1 MNIINLTLSNLKR
14 YIKSPSLILPMILI
28 PIVSVSAFFTI
39 FNDNDSSIPSV
50 PFALVCNLDGEYE
63 EKLIKELNLKEN
75 VFLIEDKGNAI
86 TLLKNNKISSVFILD
101 ENFSNDINS
110 LKNPTVKSV
119 KVEDGGGSIFAES
132 KINKFIS
139 SSLKSKSDN
148 KDINLIT
155 SKIVEKKSSFGL
167 GSTMPIFFTSYLL
180 YLFAYS
186 FCKDLLDLKKS
197 NVLKRMLS
205 TKNKDFEILF
215 SLCLSLF
222 IVQASASSLSL
233 ILINVINGIE
243 INISMILIVIANS
256 FVVTGLVMFLCR
268 VFKTDAAISMA
279 TTLYA
284 LLSAGLS
291 IPTLIP
297 SLSMKIPFLH
307 NLAKLSP
314 IYWVFEALNGKSI
327 ILSLI
332 ALILMGLV
340 FVTCGS
346 FKLRNFAKN

>member
-28 PIVSVSAFFTI
+28 PIVSVSAFSAI
-39 FNDNDSSIPSV
+39 FSDTDSSMPSV
-50 PFALVCNLDGEYE
+50 PFSLVCNLDGEYE
-63 EKLIKELNLKEN
+63 GELIKELKLKEN
-75 VFLIEDKGNAI
+75 IFLIKDKDKALN
-86 TLLKNNKISSVFILD
+86 LLKNNKVSSVFILD
-101 ENFSNDINS
+101 NNFSDDINN
-110 LKNPTVKSV
+110 LKNPIVKSF
-119 KVEDGGGSIFAES
+119 KVEDGGGSISAES

-148 KDINLIT
+148 KDTNIIT
-155 SKIVEKKSSFGL
+155 STIVEKKSSFGL
-167 GSTMPIFFTSYLL
+167 GSTMPIFFMSYLL

-197 NVLKRMLS
+197 NVLRRMLS

-222 IVQASASSLSL
+222 IVQASASLLAL
-233 ILINVINGIE
+233 ILITLINGIE

-256 FVVTGLVMFLCR
+256 FVVTGLVMILCR
-268 VFKTDAAISMA
+268 IFKTDAAISMA
-279 TTLYA
+279 TTFYA
-284 LLSAGLS
+284 LLIAGLCF
-291 IPTLIP
+291 PTLIP
-297 SLSMKIPFLH
+297 SLSAKMPFLN

-314 IYWVFEALNGKSI
+314 LYWIFEALNGKSI